1 MISGASHLEVPTAPG
16 VTATVKL
23 GSELMGANP

>member
-16 VTATVKL
+16 VAATVKL
-23 GSELMGANP
+23 GSELIGANP